1 MSSLFVEGSKGIEGG
16 GGGYQVTFAT
26 LFSYL
31 TLVLLQ
37 FFIVYNFW
45 KINLRTKLNLIS
57 RYYELL
63 KKSRH

>member
-37 FFIVYNFW
+37 FFIVYNF
-45 KINLRTKLNLIS
+45 
-57 RYYELL
+57 
-63 KKSRH
+63 